1 MLTHLKSFEL
11 DGGVGIFLDALAFI
25 GVHGLRKEDSFEI
38 HLIQMA
44 ITPLFVKSFI
54 LEIID
59 DTHFRGSNCK
69 EGKYE
74 FQFTKEPEV

>member
-11 DGGVGIFLDALAFI
+11 DGGVGIFLDAL
-25 GVHGLRKEDSFEI
+25 VHGLRKEDSFEI
-38 HLIQMA
+38 QLIQMA